1 MEKRYNLLKTASRIL
16 DLGAAPGSWTEVALQ
31 RAPSTSNIVAVDLL
45 DLDVSLLDS
54 VNFVKG
60 DFLEA
65 ECQERV
71 RAALGDD
78 QADLMLSDM
87 VRSKIHAYPALTF
100 LSSWKTRQAI
110 P

>member
-1 MEKRYNLLKTASRIL
+1 M
-16 DLGAAPGSWTEVALQ
+16 
-31 RAPSTSNIVAVDLL
+31 SNIVAVDLL

-78 QADLMLSDM
+78 QADLVLSDM
-87 VRSKIHAYPALTF
+87 VSYKLHAVTFLTF
-100 LSSWKTRQAI
+100 RSSWKTHQAI